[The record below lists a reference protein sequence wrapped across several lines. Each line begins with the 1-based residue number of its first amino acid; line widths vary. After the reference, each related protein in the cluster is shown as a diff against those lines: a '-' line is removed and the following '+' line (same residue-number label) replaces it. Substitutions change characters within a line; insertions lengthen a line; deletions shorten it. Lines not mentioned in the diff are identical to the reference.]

1 MRRLFL
7 LAGLGLAALPAAAQQ
22 NPFKT
27 QKAGIKNAQV
37 SYTMSGDMSG
47 TSTVAFDGDRSARRA
62 TSTTKMMG
70 KTSTSDTWTLTTPDS
85 VYMADVAKKKGTVA
99 PNLASFMAKAY
110 DDLDGNG
117 KKRLHQNMQDMASVM
132 SRAFGLSS
140 LNSGEKTG
148 TKTYAGQECEE
159 KKFGSFEVCT
169 MTKAP
174 IMLHTKASIVC
185 INYEETATEVKLGA
199 VSGDAFAAPAGV
211 VFTPDPNMNKAD
223 STAIGFVNYLASQ
236 QLADSLAKAKAEMEA
251 AQAKAGTGGEPPKL
265 TPEQQAAMQKACE
278 TMKNLDVGKMIA
290 DASNQW
296 MKSMADAAKN
306 AAVDAAKNAA
316 TDKVKGIF
324 KKPKIP
330 TL

>member
-1 MRRLFL
+1 MRHFIL
-7 LAGLGLAALPAAAQQ
+7 LAGLGLASVPAAAQQ
-22 NPFKT
+22 NPFKP

-37 SYTMSGDMSG
+37 TYTMSGDMSG
-47 TSTVAFDGDRSARRA
+47 SSMLAVDGDRSARRA

-85 VYMADVAKKKGTVA
+85 IYTADLTKKKGVVA
-99 PNLASFMAKAY
+99 PNLVPFMAKAY
-110 DDLDGNG
+110 DDLDGTS

-132 SRAFGLSS
+132 SKAFGLSS

-159 KKFGSFEVCT
+159 KKFGGFEICT

-174 IMLHTKASIVC
+174 IMLHTKASIIC
-185 INYEETATEVKLGA
+185 INYEETATDVKLGS
-199 VSGDAFAAPAGV
+199 VSADAFAAPAEV
-211 VFTPDPNMNKAD
+211 VFTPAANMAKAD
-223 STAIGFVNYLASQ
+223 STAIGFVNYMASQ
-236 QLADSLAKAKAEMEA
+236 QLADSLAKAKADMEA
-251 AQAKAGTGGEPPKL
+251 AQAQPGSGGEPAKL
-265 TPEQQAAMQKACE
+265 TPEQQASMQKACE

-296 MKSMADAAKN
+296 MKSVADAAKN

-316 TDKVKGIF
+316 ADKVKGIF

>member
-1 MRRLFL
+1 MRRFVLV
-7 LAGLGLAALPAAAQQ
+7 AGLAAAALPAAAQQ
-22 NPFKT
+22 NPFKV
-27 QKAGIKNAQV
+27 QKSGIKNAQV

-47 TSTVAFDGDRSARRA
+47 TSTLAIDGDRMARRA

-85 VYMADVAKKKGTVA
+85 VYSADLTKKKGMVA
-99 PNLASFMAKAY
+99 PNLAPYMAKAY
-110 DDLDGNG
+110 DDLDGTS

-132 SRAFGLSS
+132 SKAFGLAS

-148 TKTYAGQECEE
+148 TRTYAGQECEE
-159 KKFGSFEVCT
+159 KKFGSFEICT

-185 INYEETATEVKLGA
+185 INYEETATDVTLGA
-199 VSGDAFAAPAGV
+199 VPGEAFATPAGV
-211 VFTPDPNMNKAD
+211 VFTPDPNMAKGD

-251 AQAKAGTGGEPPKL
+251 AQAKSSTPGEPAKM
-265 TPEQQAAMQKACE
+265 TPEQQASMQKACE
-278 TMKNLDVGKMIA
+278 TLKNMDVGKMIA
-290 DASNQW
+290 DASNQAL
-296 MKSMADAAKN
+296 KGMADAVKN
-306 AAVDAAKNAA
+306 AAVDAAKNEA
-316 TDKVKGIF
+316 TKKINNVF

-330 TL
+330 LR